1 MPNSDCDNESLYP
14 CGSELEFSDCCNRS
28 LSGDSLPA
36 SAEELMRSRYSA
48 FVLGNEA
55 YLLGTWHPDTRP
67 SRVLF
72 DSEQRWLG
80 LRIRDT

>member
-1 MPNSDCDNESLYP
+1 
-14 CGSELEFSDCCNRS
+14 
-28 LSGDSLPA
+28 
-36 SAEELMRSRYSA
+36 MRSRYSA

-67 SRVLF
+67 SRVRF

>member
-36 SAEELMRSRYSA
+36 SAEELMRSRHSA